1 MVHNHKLGVKNRRNS
16 YPVQPWYKWFL
27 ISQIRNP
34 NSCTIHDHTHHVQLP
49 RWWYAGVEL
58 VLVWASS
65 CPATGRPTNVRTPRA
80 SFFPLICQLVVV
92 LVATNALKLVV
103 TIIDVNMN
111 DPFAV
116 GDAHITSVFQAPA
129 DYVHGG
135 WARMLANRIA
145 REECHLGQTMVIDKA
160 DVVQATRKDAWAKK
174 ATVLVRI

>member
-1 MVHNHKLGVKNRRNS
+1 MVPNHKLGVKKRRNS

-27 ISQIRNP
+27 NSEIRSP
-34 NSCTIHDHTHHVQLP
+34 NTCTTKDTKHLVLLP
-49 RWWYAGVEL
+49 LWCYAVVEL

-65 CPATGRPTNVRTPRA
+65 CPATGKPTHVRTPRA
-80 SFFPLICQLVVV
+80 SFFLLICQLVVV
-92 LVATNALKLVV
+92 LITTNALELVV
-103 TIIDVNMN
+103 TSTDVNMN

-135 WARMLANRIA
+135 WVRMLANRNA
-145 REECHLGQTMVIDKA
+145 EEDCHLDQTMVIDKA
-160 DVVQATRKDAWAKK
+160 DVAKATSKDAWAKK